1 MNLIT
6 PENILYH
13 DPLNNKSGG
22 DCMKGSIHQT
32 KYGWQVR
39 FDKITRRFKRHEHTE
54 QPHRGFTPAER
65 FLNGLQYETDRGTY
79 DIRDYR
85 QSQPIGFGNLVNK
98 FLLSKRKKPQAQKKY
113 AEIPII

>member
-1 MNLIT
+1 
-6 PENILYH
+6 
-13 DPLNNKSGG
+13 
-22 DCMKGSIHQT
+22 MKGSIHQT